1 MSRTS
6 STCNVFVPLGIRPR
20 HAVLGCRVHGTS
32 RRLVKFSVMDSLL
45 PGIALLLISIAMVA
59 SATDRRSKTLERRLQ
74 RLEKKVDLLLA
85 HAGVAEPEDPRMA
98 EIDELL
104 TQGKKIQAIK
114 VHRELTGSG
123 LVEAK
128 EAVER
133 RMR

>member
-1 MSRTS
+1 
-6 STCNVFVPLGIRPR
+6 
-20 HAVLGCRVHGTS
+20 
-32 RRLVKFSVMDSLL
+32 MDSLL
-45 PGIALLLISIAMVA
+45 PGIALLVLAIGMVA
-59 SATDRRSKTLERRLQ
+59 SGTDRRSKTLERRLQ

-104 TQGKKIQAIK
+104 AQDKKIQAIK

-123 LVEAK
+123 LAEAK

>member
-1 MSRTS
+1 
-6 STCNVFVPLGIRPR
+6 
-20 HAVLGCRVHGTS
+20 
-32 RRLVKFSVMDSLL
+32 MDSLL
-45 PGIALLLISIAMVA
+45 PGIALLVLSIAMVA
-59 SATDRRSKTLERRLQ
+59 SSTDRRSKTLDRRLQ
-74 RLEKKVDLLLA
+74 RLEHKVDLLLA

>member
-1 MSRTS
+1 
-6 STCNVFVPLGIRPR
+6 
-20 HAVLGCRVHGTS
+20 
-32 RRLVKFSVMDSLL
+32 MDSLL
-45 PGIALLLISIAMVA
+45 PGIALLVLAIGMVA
-59 SATDRRSKTLERRLQ
+59 SGTDRRSKTLERRLQ

-123 LVEAK
+123 LAEAK

>member
-1 MSRTS
+1 
-6 STCNVFVPLGIRPR
+6 
-20 HAVLGCRVHGTS
+20 
-32 RRLVKFSVMDSLL
+32 MDSLL

>member
-1 MSRTS
+1 
-6 STCNVFVPLGIRPR
+6 
-20 HAVLGCRVHGTS
+20 
-32 RRLVKFSVMDSLL
+32 MDSLL
-45 PGIALLLISIAMVA
+45 PGIALLVLAIGMVA
-59 SATDRRSKTLERRLQ
+59 SGTDRRSKALERRLQ

-85 HAGVAEPEDPRMA
+85 HAGIAEPEDPRMA

-104 TQGKKIQAIK
+104 AQDKKIQAIK

>member
-1 MSRTS
+1 
-6 STCNVFVPLGIRPR
+6 
-20 HAVLGCRVHGTS
+20 
-32 RRLVKFSVMDSLL
+32 MDSLL
-45 PGIALLLISIAMVA
+45 PGAAFLVLAVAMVA
-59 SATDRRSKTLERRLQ
+59 STTDRRSKTLERRLV
-74 RLEKKVDLLLA
+74 RLERKVDLLLA
-85 HAGVAEPEDPRMA
+85 HAGVEEPQDPRMA

-104 TQGKKIQAIK
+104 ARGKKIQAIK

>member
-1 MSRTS
+1 
-6 STCNVFVPLGIRPR
+6 
-20 HAVLGCRVHGTS
+20 
-32 RRLVKFSVMDSLL
+32 MDSLL
-45 PGIALLLISIAMVA
+45 PGIALLVLAIGMVA

-74 RLEKKVDLLLA
+74 RLEKKADLLLA
-85 HAGVAEPEDPRMA
+85 HAGIAEPEDPRMA

-123 LVEAK
+123 LAEAK

>member
-1 MSRTS
+1 
-6 STCNVFVPLGIRPR
+6 
-20 HAVLGCRVHGTS
+20 
-32 RRLVKFSVMDSLL
+32 MDSLL
-45 PGIALLLISIAMVA
+45 PGIALLVLAIGMVA
-59 SATDRRSKTLERRLQ
+59 SGTDRRSKTLERRLQ

>member
-1 MSRTS
+1 
-6 STCNVFVPLGIRPR
+6 
-20 HAVLGCRVHGTS
+20 
-32 RRLVKFSVMDSLL
+32 MDSLL
-45 PGIALLLISIAMVA
+45 PGIALLVLAIGMVA
-59 SATDRRSKTLERRLQ
+59 SATDRRSKALERRLQ
-74 RLEKKVDLLLA
+74 RLEKKADLLLA
-85 HAGVAEPEDPRMA
+85 HAGIAEPEDPRMA

-123 LVEAK
+123 LAEAK